1 MNGMRWSKWKPAL
14 GALVIGLGMMSELA
28 VAQGSRGSDETP
40 LGATMSGQT
49 TLEDGAGQ
57 IEAKLLSGLAVKE
70 AASTIVD
77 AIGTDFSNLT
87 VVVLPVAKDAE
98 DSSPVVGAA
107 GWDVLQGANQVP
119 VVDDMVRV
127 RDALDQF
134 RQRHAVIARNGARAC
149 RAGDRQP
156 EKGFESQLESI
167 TGVLQVATP
176 LLNLFK
182 QDFIYQ
188 GLRARVREGMLVT
201 AVRGEIVARRTSV
214 SAVPPGGSSTFREA
228 VELVGGQ
235 LQPLPEAARCGEK
248 DGGAE
253 TARAALATEF
263 ENFRSELSG
272 AGSVDGMTRID
283 AAEDQLRR
291 YGPRPATLVLAI
303 DADGASMVQRKNLV
317 TMFGAETTTVSSG
330 VVVSYEFY
338 EPQSGGLAS
347 LRAAGVLSCVSGA
360 VGIRDI
366 HKAKRIKSRATCF

>member
-28 VAQGSRGSDETP
+28 VAQGSRGSGETP

-49 TLEDGAGQ
+49 TLEDSAGQ

-77 AIGTDFSNLT
+77 SIGTDFSNLT

-107 GWDVLQGANQVP
+107 GWDVLQGVNQVP

-134 RQRHAVIARNGARAC
+134 RQRYAVIARNGVRAC
-149 RAGDRQP
+149 RASDRQP

-201 AVRGEIVARRTSV
+201 AVRGEIVARRTGV
-214 SAVPPGGSSTFREA
+214 SAVRPEGAATFREA
-228 VELVGGQ
+228 VDMVGGQ
-235 LQPLPEAARCGEK
+235 LQSLPEAARCGEQ

-253 TARAALATEF
+253 TARAALAGEF

-272 AGSVDGMTRID
+272 AGSVDGMTRLA

-303 DADGASMVQRKNLV
+303 DADGASMVQRKNII
-317 TMFGAETTTVSSG
+317 TMFGAETTTISSG
-330 VVVSYEFY
+330 LVVSYEFY

-360 VGIRDI
+360 VGIRKI
-366 HKAKRIKSRATCF
+366 HKAKRIKSRANCF